1 MSPPPP
7 QSAPST
13 AATTNETVNGEE
25 IKKSTKRLAPQ
36 PPVASNNNNNNKM
49 YSKEVSSEKIEKVCE
64 TVLEVPKNEDQ
75 MKMND
80 VNVDKVNNEQNTLKQ
95 VDETDIKM
103 DNNSTLLKNN
113 SNDKLTND
121 TIIFNCDSMN
131 NSIKDD
137 DQCHSPKQSVFDD
150 GDSALKMVENGQH
163 QDNNCQVTIL
173 SNHSTIINTVDV
185 PDDQKNI
192 SIVTIEDSKNISI
205 KSFDDHLGQNNNNK
219 RDRKS
224 ESPKIVLNN
233 EYAGS
238 GQKSLEIS
246 KPKKD
251 APKQVNNVN
260 NKPLNDNSNN
270 NKAIRTDSSNSKKT
284 TIKVNLNLKSDNV
297 QKNCNTKVN
306 TKTDANNYLTR
317 IDQANSISQI
327 IPNARHNN
335 KINENK
341 SLKRESS
348 NSSSNFGSVG
358 SDKENKMHNL
368 SPDQSAVIIRKKQ
381 DMVCLV

>member
-1 MSPPPP
+1 MPPP
-7 QSAPST
+7 STT
-13 AATTNETVNGEE
+13 AAINETVNGEE

-36 PPVASNNNNNNKM
+36 PPVVSNNNKM
-49 YSKEVSSEKIEKVCE
+49 YSKEESSEKNEKVSE
-64 TVLEVPKNEDQ
+64 TVLEVVKNEDQ

-80 VNVDKVNNEQNTLKQ
+80 INIDKVNNEQNTLKQ
-95 VDETDIKM
+95 VDEIDIKV
-103 DNNSTLLKNN
+103 DNNSSLLKNDF
-113 SNDKLTND
+113 NDYKLTND
-121 TIIFNCDSMN
+121 TKKFNCDSLKHSN
-131 NSIKDD
+131 KDD
-137 DQCHSPKQSVFDD
+137 DQCHSPKHSVFDD
-150 GDSALKMVENGQH
+150 GDSGVKMVENGHH

-185 PDDQKNI
+185 PDNQKNI

-205 KSFDDHLGQNNNNK
+205 KSSDDHLGQNNNK

-233 EYAGS
+233 EYVGS
-238 GQKSLEIS
+238 SEKSFEIS

-251 APKQVNNVN
+251 SPKQANNIN
-260 NKPLNDNSNN
+260 NKPLKENSN

-297 QKNCNTKVN
+297 QKNGNKVN
-306 TKTDANNYLTR
+306 AKTDANNYLTR
-317 IDQANSISQI
+317 IDQANSISHS
-327 IPNARHNN
+327 IPSARHNN
-335 KINENK
+335 KMNESK

-348 NSSSNFGSVG
+348 NSSSNFGSLG
-358 SDKENKMHNL
+358 SSDKENKMQNL

-381 DMVCLV
+381 EMV